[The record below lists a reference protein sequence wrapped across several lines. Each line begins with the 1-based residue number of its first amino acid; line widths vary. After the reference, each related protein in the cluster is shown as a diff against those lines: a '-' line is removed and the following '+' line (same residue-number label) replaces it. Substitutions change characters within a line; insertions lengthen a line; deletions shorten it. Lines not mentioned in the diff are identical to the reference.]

1 MSGRKLIR
9 NVNDCIIGIALLALG
24 VYVLT
29 TNDIVQGNIATSAG
43 GPLVRPDVY
52 VRLIGGCM
60 AFFAAILVIKAINFS
75 GAAETR
81 GFHFVISRETALTIA
96 ALIVYTLLLPLI
108 GFAVSTFLLI
118 FFLTCLYIRK
128 EKSGAGKAVP
138 AGKTLR
144 RDLGVALAYSAL
156 LDLAVYLLFS
166 RVLKVALP

>member
-1 MSGRKLIR
+1 MGGRKLIR

-29 TNDIVQGNIATSAG
+29 TNDIVRGNIATSAG

-81 GFHFVISRETALTIA
+81 GFHFAISRETVLTVA
-96 ALIVYTLLLPLI
+96 GLIVYTLLLTFI
-108 GFAVSTFLLI
+108 GFAAATFLLI
-118 FFLTCLYIRK
+118 FFLTCMYIRK
-128 EKSGAGKAVP
+128 EKSGGGKAAP
-138 AGKTLR
+138 SGKTLP
-144 RDLGVALAYSAL
+144 RDLGIALAYSAL
-156 LDLAVYLLFS
+156 LDLAVYLLFY
-166 RVLKVALP
+166 RVLHVALP